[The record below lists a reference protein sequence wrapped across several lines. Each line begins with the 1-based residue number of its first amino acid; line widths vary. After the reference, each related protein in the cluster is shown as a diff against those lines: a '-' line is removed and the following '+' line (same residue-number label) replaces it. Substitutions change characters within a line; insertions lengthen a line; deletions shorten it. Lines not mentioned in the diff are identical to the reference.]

1 MVDANAILQITIGK
15 VNKRKSKKKNESII
29 SNPPTDQARPICSNH
44 CSEGDFVALRL
55 SKYEDEIPQIGRV
68 VAVDEM
74 SVTIEW
80 WVGNYNSTW
89 ICWKQRGEPV
99 KETFTKN
106 TVIYKVNFT
115 KSMRISSGLI
125 DFEL

>member
-1 MVDANAILQITIGK
+1 
-15 VNKRKSKKKNESII
+15 
-29 SNPPTDQARPICSNH
+29 
-44 CSEGDFVALRL
+44 
-55 SKYEDEIPQIGRV
+55 
-68 VAVDEM
+68 M

-115 KSMRISSGLI
+115 KSMRISSGLKADLKYI
-125 DFEL
+125 MKKNIELI